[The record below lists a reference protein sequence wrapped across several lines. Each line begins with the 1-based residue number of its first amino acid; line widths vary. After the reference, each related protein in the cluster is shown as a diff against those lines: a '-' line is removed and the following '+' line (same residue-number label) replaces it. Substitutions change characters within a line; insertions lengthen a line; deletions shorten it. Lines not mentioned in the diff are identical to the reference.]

1 MRTMEILFDDLTDE
15 AKREYLEFVEAE
27 DMYDINPEIP
37 IAIIDYDEG
46 EDE

>member
-15 AKREYLEFVEAE
+15 AKKEYLEFVEAE

-37 IAIIDYDEG
+37 IAIIEI
-46 EDE
+46 EDEED

>member
-15 AKREYLEFVEAE
+15 AKREYLEVIEAK

-37 IAIIDYDEG
+37 IAIIEI
-46 EDE
+46 EDEED